1 MLEMIFGFNARL
13 GRLHYFLGSLAFGV
27 LNMILAIPFVFY
39 LGHLGIRPTTVD
51 QLLAVGW
58 PAYAFVAF
66 YMFGH
71 YTLAAMR
78 VRDIGWDPVIV
89 ITGWIVLAVM
99 HHYFGA
105 RVPAL
110 GIVAG
115 LVNLGLW
122 LILLFWP
129 SGDHV
134 VSPPSFDDYKPRSPD
149 RGKPASVASQRFAK
163 ASGQF
168 GRRA

>member
-1 MLEMIFGFNARL
+1 MARL
-13 GRLHYFLGSLAFGV
+13 RFRRLLHV
-27 LNMILAIPFVFY
+27 
-39 LGHLGIRPTTVD
+39 RP
-51 QLLAVGW
+51 L
-58 PAYAFVAF
+58 YA
-66 YMFGH
+66 
-71 YTLAAMR
+71 R
-78 VRDIGWDPVIV
+78 RDARSRHRLDPVIV

-122 LILLFWP
+122 LILLFCP